1 MAPPRQWEVKQQ
13 VIQEGDKEK
22 DDEMS
27 FQDAKRVLK
36 KVYDHSHSDTS
47 TDERR
52 KQPHVMYSSSWDITS
67 RCVVQ
72 THRQDAV
79 PHDGSS
85 CTSAKSDA
93 PPQVDGDVHQL

>member
-52 KQPHVMYSSSWDITS
+52 K
-67 RCVVQ
+67 
-72 THRQDAV
+72 
-79 PHDGSS
+79 
-85 CTSAKSDA
+85 
-93 PPQVDGDVHQL
+93 